1 MLILYWQECWSAQ
14 ANLVEDAMA
23 GEQLGAKTDHK
34 SEHGQA
40 AIPGLGECDETEAGR
55 GVSHECFEVL
65 SGT

>member
-14 ANLVEDAMA
+14 ANLGEDALAM
-23 GEQLGAKTDHK
+23 LGL
-34 SEHGQA
+34 S
-40 AIPGLGECDETEAGR
+40 ECDETEAGR